1 MNKQSLQREK
11 TKNPASFLLFCGVLL
26 IAINLRPAIT
36 SVGPLMGTI
45 RDNIGL
51 ASWSVALLTSLP
63 LIAFAMMSPFAPK
76 LGSWLT
82 NEWALASGLL
92 LLMLGVGIR
101 SISIAF
107 FLFFGTFLVGLGI
120 AICNVLLPSF
130 IKEKFPTKIAVMT
143 SLYTTSMA
151 IFATAASGVSIPLAD
166 GLGVGWQ
173 PALLLWI
180 LPAFLGFLIW
190 FFIARKQRNAND
202 VDMQYQKPKSSKGI
216 WRSRLA
222 WQVAIFMGLQ
232 SFMFYVTISWLAE
245 IVIDFGMTKLEA
257 GFMVS
262 YVQLLGI
269 PVSFMMPILAVK
281 LASQSKLILI
291 VNAVFITGLILLL
304 IQPTYTGIF
313 IAVGLIGIASSA
325 NFVLALTFLSIRA
338 KTAKDAAALSGMAQ
352 SMGYILASLGP
363 VIIGYM
369 YDVTHG
375 WTLPLLF
382 LIGITGAIMFFGMR
396 AGQNKYVLD

>member
-11 TKNPASFLLFCGVLL
+11 TKNSASFLLFCGVLL

>member
-11 TKNPASFLLFCGVLL
+11 TKNSASFLLFCGVLL

-291 VNAVFITGLILLL
+291 VNTVFITGLILLL

>member
-180 LPAFLGFLIW
+180 LPAFLGLLIW

>member
-11 TKNPASFLLFCGVLL
+11 TKNSASFLLFCGVLL

-180 LPAFLGFLIW
+180 LPAFLGLLIW

-291 VNAVFITGLILLL
+291 VNTVFITGLILLL

>member
-291 VNAVFITGLILLL
+291 VNTVFITGLILLL